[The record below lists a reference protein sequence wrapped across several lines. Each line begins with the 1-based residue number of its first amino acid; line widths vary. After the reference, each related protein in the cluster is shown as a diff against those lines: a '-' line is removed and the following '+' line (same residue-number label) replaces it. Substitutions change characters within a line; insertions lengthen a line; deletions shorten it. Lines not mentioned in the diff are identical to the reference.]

1 MNANFYSTEGGVGI
15 SIGTY
20 YKINFVNT
28 YQSF

>member
-1 MNANFYSTEGGVGI
+1 MNANFYSTESNGGI

-20 YKINFVNT
+20 YKINFANT